1 MAHCLPRLFYLNRNR
16 LDVRAVD
23 VGVARGGWPW
33 AEAETSRHCL
43 KNGV

>member
-1 MAHCLPRLFYLNRNR
+1 MAHYLPQLFYLNRNR
-16 LDVRAVD
+16 LDVGIVD
-23 VGVARGGWPW
+23 VGVARGEWPW